1 MSHVCPKQTN
11 KQSLKTQVLL
21 LFSVQEGLGHGQGR
35 RTGREV
41 LVPLMGVPLSLSEE
55 SK

>member
-21 LFSVQEGLGHGQGR
+21 LFSVQEGLGDGQGR
-35 RTGREV
+35 RKGREV
-41 LVPLMGVPLSLSEE
+41 LGPSDGCSSEFE
-55 SK
+55 